1 MISTDS
7 SAMTAISA
15 FILAPN
21 VLITAALLV
30 AGNAVFFL
38 LSRRPKG
45 FPPGPP
51 GLPGLGN
58 LYQINKSIPALTYSA
73 WALKYGQDKPMGV
86 KLGSTNIVV
95 LNSARMVRDLFER
108 RGAIYSDRPRPNG
121 EDEKWKFQTHQVPA
135 SLFHDS
141 GPWLTRWRKEFNGA
155 LGSAAAVARLH
166 PMNDAETARVLVALL
181 EAGPAARRADLED
194 MILSWV
200 TSVPCIAVVGRRPDA
215 MAHHGFEM
223 DVFRR
228 RTAGYMMLHKPD
240 LMDRIPVLRHLPGKF
255 GMARWRAKSQAV
267 AKEVFEIKDQF
278 LSAAKEHRAAL
289 DAAAAAGKGLN
300 NNNNGTEGLYESLGA
315 KMLREQRENRD
326 KDVWTDLGL
335 SAWNIVAAAM
345 YTSLATFSTMLMI
358 VAKYPEVQQRIRE
371 EVLQVSGGDGAPLK
385 STDVARLM
393 YTEAFWH
400 EVNRWRPVAPQG
412 IPHAPAQEDVYD
424 GYQIP
429 KHTAVYANVWHI
441 HHSPEDYESPEKFDP
456 ERFLRHPFGMR
467 PGAAHDPTTMDASAG
482 SATASA
488 RATYSFG
495 FGRRVCPGMLLAKQS
510 LMLGLAKILW
520 AFDVL
525 PAQAGEELDLNVET
539 GFVQGLIT
547 FHPKHLDVSLK
558 LRPGRSKQDILD
570 HYSETYKVEAELMGW

>member
-1 MISTDS
+1 MTD
-7 SAMTAISA
+7 MTA
-15 FILAPN
+15 FILSPTF
-21 VLITAALLV
+21 LISAALLV
-30 AGNAVFFL
+30 AGNALFFL
-38 LSRRPKG
+38 LSARRPKG

-51 GLPGLGN
+51 GFPGLGN
-58 LYQINKSIPALTYSA
+58 LFQINKSIPALTYSA
-73 WALKYGQDKPMGV
+73 WARKYGQDKPMGV
-86 KLGSTNIVV
+86 KLGTTNIVV

-141 GPWLTRWRKEFNGA
+141 GPWLTRWRREFNGA

-166 PMNDAETARVLVALL
+166 PINDAETARVLVALL
-181 EAGPAARRADLED
+181 EAGPATHRSDLED
-194 MILSWV
+194 IILSWV
-200 TSVPCIAVVGRRPDA
+200 TSVPCIAVVGQRPDA

-240 LMDRIPVLRHLPGKF
+240 LMDRFPLLRYLPGRF
-255 GMARWRAKSQAV
+255 GMAQWKAKSQIV
-267 AKEVFEIKDQF
+267 AKDVFEIKDQF
-278 LSAAKEHRAAL
+278 LSAAKQHRAAL
-289 DAAAAAGKGLN
+289 DAAAAKIPNNDGNNKGKS
-300 NNNNGTEGLYESLGA
+300 EELYESLGA
-315 KMLREQRENRD
+315 KMLREQRENKD

-358 VAKYPEVQQRIRE
+358 VAKYPDVQQRIRD
-371 EVLQVSGGDGAPLK
+371 EVLQVSGGAPLK
-385 STDVARLM
+385 STDTARLV

-412 IPHAPAQEDVYD
+412 IPHAPAQDDVYD

-456 ERFLRHPFGMR
+456 ERFLRHPSGMR
-467 PGAAHDPTTMDASAG
+467 SGSAHD
-482 SATASA
+482 SATTETSATA
-488 RATYSFG
+488 RATYAFG

-510 LMLGLAKILW
+510 LILGLAKILW

-525 PAQAGEELDLNVET
+525 PAQEGQELDLDVDT

-547 FHPKHLDVSLK
+547 FHPKNLDVSLK
-558 LRPGRSKQDILD
+558 LRPERSKKDLLD
-570 HYSETYKVEAELMGW
+570 HCSESYKIEAELMCW

>member
-1 MISTDS
+1 MISTSS
-7 SAMTAISA
+7 SAMTD
-15 FILAPN
+15 
-21 VLITAALLV
+21 ITALILSPRFLISVALLV

-38 LSRRPKG
+38 LSYTRRPRD
-45 FPPGPP
+45 FPPGPL

-58 LYQINKSIPALTYSA
+58 LFQINKSIPALTYSA
-73 WALKYGQDKPMGV
+73 WAHKYGQDRPLGV
-86 KLGSTNIVV
+86 KLGATNIVV

-121 EDEKWKFQTHQVPA
+121 EDEKWKFQTHEVPA

-141 GPWLTRWRKEFNGA
+141 GPWLTRWRREFNGA

-166 PMNDAETARVLVALL
+166 PMNDAETARALVALL
-181 EAGPAARRADLED
+181 DAGPTTRRAELED
-194 MILSWV
+194 IILSWV
-200 TSVPCIAVVGRRPDA
+200 TSVPCIAVCGRRPDA
-215 MAHHGFEM
+215 MAHHGFDM
-223 DVFRR
+223 DTFRR
-228 RTAGYMMLHKPD
+228 RTAGYMMLHKPS
-240 LMDRIPVLRHLPGKF
+240 LMDSIPVLRYLPGRF
-255 GMARWRAKSQAV
+255 GMAGWRAKSRAV
-267 AKEVFEIKDQF
+267 A
-278 LSAAKEHRAAL
+278 
-289 DAAAAAGKGLN
+289 
-300 NNNNGTEGLYESLGA
+300 
-315 KMLREQRENRD
+315 
-326 KDVWTDLGL
+326 TD
-335 SAWNIVAAAM
+335 
-345 YTSLATFSTMLMI
+345 
-358 VAKYPEVQQRIRE
+358 YPDVQQRIRD

-385 STDVARLM
+385 SADVARLA

-400 EVNRWRPVAPQG
+400 EG
-412 IPHAPAQEDVYD
+412 IPHAPAQDDVYD

-441 HHSPEDYESPEKFDP
+441 HHSPEDYESPDKFEP

-467 PGAAHDPTTMDASAG
+467 PGAAHDPATMEASTS
-482 SATASA
+482 SASASA

-510 LMLGLAKILW
+510 LILGLAKMLW

-525 PAQAGEELDLNVET
+525 PAQEGEELDLSVDT

-570 HYSETYKVEAELMGW
+570 HYSEAYKVEAEVMGW